1 MDDEEAVFE
10 IEDYTT
16 QVHFSY
22 RIWKQKI
29 WGLVHQVEL

>member
-16 QVHFSY
+16 QVEDQINSDMKKASLNET
-22 RIWKQKI
+22 IWTI
-29 WGLVHQVEL
+29 

>member
-16 QVHFSY
+16 QVEFKLYKSA
-22 RIWKQKI
+22 RF
-29 WGLVHQVEL
+29 GV

>member
-16 QVHFSY
+16 QVEF
-22 RIWKQKI
+22 IKLCKI
-29 WGLVHQVEL
+29 WGLVQNVELE